1 MWNGENLS
9 KSFHIFSIRSE
20 VLFFVK
26 FRVFDISE
34 KWYELEH
41 LANDY
46 IKVSLIGEFL
56 FYPYTMIIK

>member
-9 KSFHIFSIRSE
+9 KSFHIFSTRSE
-20 VLFFVK
+20 VLFFFK

-34 KWYELEH
+34 KWYELED

-46 IKVSLIGEFL
+46 IKVSLIGEFY
-56 FYPYTMIIK
+56 FIPIQ